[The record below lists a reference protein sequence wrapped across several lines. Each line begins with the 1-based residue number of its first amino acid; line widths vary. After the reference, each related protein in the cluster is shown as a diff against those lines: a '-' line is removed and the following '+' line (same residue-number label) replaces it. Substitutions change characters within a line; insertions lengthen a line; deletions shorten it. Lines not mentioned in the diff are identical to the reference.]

1 MQESLLFLTGAC
13 QQNIRDCVNMENFEN
28 FYHDLLDLAKKYET
42 KNIPLKIEKDLEND
56 IVKIFGE
63 KITSLARAKNGL
75 NDVTELSYTTA
86 EHHPYWNLLYNCSEI
101 ATSVLEKWKDSLS
114 DEDLSDIEWG
124 IKELTQSLE
133 KIKNKENVE
142 SQAEINILR

>member
-1 MQESLLFLTGAC
+1 MQESLLSLTDVC
-13 QQNIRDCVNMENFEN
+13 WQNTRDCVDMENFES
-28 FYHDLLDLAKKYET
+28 FYHDLLELAKKYET

-86 EHHPYWNLLYNCSEI
+86 EHHPYWNLLYNSSEI

-114 DEDLSDIEWG
+114 DEDLSDIEWA
-124 IKELTQSLE
+124 IKELNQSLE
-133 KIKNKENVE
+133 KIKNKT
-142 SQAEINILR
+142 SIDS